1 MATAGF
7 SVLLRNKVVTPIQW
21 RALLLLVVGCVLVAS
36 PAYNQPV
43 DCSIEQATLS
53 SGKIVDSSRDYSAM
67 SASGMQTLLGI
78 GAVIT
83 MVMLSGYSAVYFE
96 SLLKSGEKGVTIWE
110 RNFQLSFCS
119 VWLLI
124 AIIIYEQSTG
134 EDDGLPAFAGWTI
147 NTVMITLISAVGGLL
162 VAACLKYADAIL
174 KTLACSG
181 AIVLTAVLG
190 FLFLDGQLDIIV
202 GLGCVCAILA
212 ITNYNF

>member
-7 SVLLRNKVVTPIQW
+7 SVLLRNKVVTPVQW

-43 DCSIEQATLS
+43 DCSIEHVTLS
-53 SGKIVDSSRDYSAM
+53 SGEIVDS
-67 SASGMQTLLGI
+67 SASGMQTILGI
-78 GAVIT
+78 GAVST
-83 MVMLSGYSAVYFE
+83 MVILSGYSAVYFE
-96 SLLKSGEKGVTIWE
+96 SLLKSGAKGVTIWE

-190 FLFLDGQLDIIV
+190 FLLLDGQLDIII